1 MSDQDDFKVTVFL
14 LVLVLVCMIGL
25 IVAGVYA
32 FRASMWTIMSPSI
45 NFQGVDVSGKLR
57 SAQNYFNWASNV
69 DLIGLAIVI
78 VMLLILPIFLRA
90 KWHHISVILVI
101 VLVLL
106 LIIAIVGA
114 VLALLGYFEVRNLNN
129 GSSSQSA
136 YSGIFSAIVGI
147 TLFAIIVFVMV
158 MIILGKL
165 FRRLLGDDESVK
177 QNIKE
182 LYDYKDPTFDFSDVG
197 EGIEESGAVL
207 AKNLNDTLSIDND
220 LTNPFTVEGP
230 EIYTQETEF

>member
-1 MSDQDDFKVTVFL
+1 MSDHDDFKVTVFL

-25 IVAGVYA
+25 IVAGIYA

-78 VMLLILPIFLRA
+78 VMLLILPIFLKAR
-90 KWHHISVILVI
+90 WHHISVILVI
-101 VLVLL
+101 VLVIL
-106 LIIAIVGA
+106 LILAIVGA

-136 YSGIFSAIVGI
+136 YSGVFSAIVGI
-147 TLFAIIVFVMV
+147 VLFAMILFVLV
-158 MIILGKL
+158 MIILGKV
-165 FRRLLGDDESVK
+165 FRRLLGDEYETPRS
-177 QNIKE
+177 NIPE
-182 LYDYKDPTFDFSDVG
+182 LKTENDPTFDFSDVG
-197 EGIEESGAVL
+197 EGIEESGRQL
-207 AKNLNDTLSIDND
+207 AKNIDESLSIDPD
-220 LTNPFTVEGP
+220 ITNPFTDQP
-230 EIYTQETEF
+230 ENYEQE

>member
-1 MSDQDDFKVTVFL
+1 MSDHDDFKVTVFL

-25 IVAGVYA
+25 IVAGIYA

-57 SAQNYFNWASNV
+57 TAQNYFNWASNV

-78 VMLLILPIFLRA
+78 VMLLILPIFLKA

-101 VLVLL
+101 VLVIL
-106 LIIAIVGA
+106 LILAIVGA

-136 YSGIFSAIVGI
+136 YSGVFSAIVGI
-147 TLFAIIVFVMV
+147 ILFAMIVFVLI
-158 MIILGKL
+158 MILLGKV
-165 FRRLLGDDESVK
+165 FRRLLGDEYESPRS
-177 QNIKE
+177 NIPE
-182 LYDYKDPTFDFSDVG
+182 LQTVNDSTFDFSDVG
-197 EGIEESGAVL
+197 EGIEEGGRQL
-207 AKNLNDTLSIDND
+207 AKDINDNLSIDSD
-220 LTNPFTVEGP
+220 ITNPFTDQP
-230 EIYTQETEF
+230 ENYEQE